1 MTKNK
6 EVTKI
11 TEEELKLVQEKVG
24 KMNQLQMQVGGLEVQ
39 KQMVISQVG
48 VVQGELNEVQK
59 SLEEAYGQV
68 SVNLQ
73 DGTITEIPEEDEQP
87 SKED

>member
-1 MTKNK
+1 MAENK

-11 TEEELKLVQEKVG
+11 TEDELKLVQEKVG

-39 KQMVISQVG
+39 KQMVIGQVG

>member
-1 MTKNK
+1 MAENK

-11 TEEELKLVQEKVG
+11 TEDELKLVQEKVG

-39 KQMVISQVG
+39 KQMVIGQVG

-59 SLEEAYGQV
+59 SLEEAY
-68 SVNLQ
+68 
-73 DGTITEIPEEDEQP
+73 
-87 SKED
+87 